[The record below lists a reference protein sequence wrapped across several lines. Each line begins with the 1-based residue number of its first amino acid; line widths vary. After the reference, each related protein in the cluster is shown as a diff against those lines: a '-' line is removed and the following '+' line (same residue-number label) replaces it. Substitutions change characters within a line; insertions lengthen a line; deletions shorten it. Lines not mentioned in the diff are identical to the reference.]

1 MRRMWELVLRNTK
14 MYFKDMGIM
23 FLTSL
28 ITPAILLILFMT
40 FLGSIYKNSFVS
52 AIPNGLEVSDKLING
67 LVAGQLSSAMLATS
81 CVTVAFCSNLLMV
94 QDRANG
100 TRKDLIVSPIKK
112 TTLGLSYFLASIL
125 STLIVNF
132 AATMICFIYIGCMGW
147 FLSVGEALLA
157 ILDVILL
164 TLFGV
169 SLASCINYFLNTQGQ
184 AGAVG
189 TIISSC
195 YGFVCGA
202 YMPISSYGKGL
213 QNFMAFLPGT
223 YGTSLIRNHMMN
235 GVLDSLSEQLPSEAI
250 KAMKDSVDVNLYF
263 FDNSVEVWQMYLIL
277 LSFIVLFIALY
288 LVFVKFIKRREN

>member
-14 MYFKDMGIM
+14 MYFKDLGM

-125 STLIVNF
+125 STLIVNLT
-132 AATMICFIYIGCMGW
+132 ATMICFIYIGCMGW

-189 TIISSC
+189 TIVSSC

-235 GVLDSLSEQLPSEAI
+235 GALDSLSEQLPSEAI

-288 LVFVKFIKRREN
+288 LVFVKFIKRKEN

>member
-14 MYFKDMGIM
+14 MYFKDMGM

-125 STLIVNF
+125 STLIVNLT
-132 AATMICFIYIGCMGW
+132 ATMICFIYIGSMGW

-189 TIISSC
+189 TIVSSC

-235 GVLDSLSEQLPSEAI
+235 GALDSLSEQLPSEAI

>member
-14 MYFKDMGIM
+14 MYFKDMGM

-125 STLIVNF
+125 STLIVNLT
-132 AATMICFIYIGCMGW
+132 ATMICFIYIGCMGW

-189 TIISSC
+189 TIVSSC

-223 YGTSLIRNHMMN
+223 YGTGLIRNHMMN
-235 GVLDSLSEQLPSEAI
+235 GALDSLSEQLPSEAI

-263 FDNSVEVWQMYLIL
+263 FDNGVEVWQMYLIL

-288 LVFVKFIKRREN
+288 LVFVKFIRRREN

>member
-1 MRRMWELVLRNTK
+1 MRRMCELVLRNTK
-14 MYFKDMGIM
+14 MYFKDMGM

-40 FLGSIYKNSFVS
+40 FLGSIYKDSFVS
-52 AIPNGLEVSDKLING
+52 AIPKGLEVFDKLISG

-125 STLIVNF
+125 STLIVNLT
-132 AATMICFIYIGCMGW
+132 ATMICFIYIGCMGW

-184 AGAVG
+184 ASAVG
-189 TIISSC
+189 TIVSSC

-213 QNFMAFLPGT
+213 QNLMAFLPGT

-235 GVLDSLSEQLPSEAI
+235 GALDSLSEQLPSEAI

-288 LVFVKFIKRREN
+288 LAFVKFIKRREN

>member
-1 MRRMWELVLRNTK
+1 MRRMCELVLRNTK
-14 MYFKDMGIM
+14 MYFKDMGM

-40 FLGSIYKNSFVS
+40 FLGSIYKDSFVS
-52 AIPNGLEVSDKLING
+52 AISKGLEVSDKLISG

-125 STLIVNF
+125 STLIVNL

-184 AGAVG
+184 ASAVG
-189 TIISSC
+189 TIVSSC

-213 QNFMAFLPGT
+213 QNLMAFLPGT

-235 GVLDSLSEQLPSEAI
+235 GALDSLSEQLPSEAI

>member
-14 MYFKDMGIM
+14 MYFKDMGM

-67 LVAGQLSSAMLATS
+67 LVAGQLSSAILATS

-125 STLIVNF
+125 STLIVNLT
-132 AATMICFIYIGCMGW
+132 ATIICFIYIGCMGW

-189 TIISSC
+189 TIVSSC

-223 YGTSLIRNHMMN
+223 YGTGLIRNHMMN
-235 GVLDSLSEQLPSEAI
+235 GALDSLSEQLPSEAI

-263 FDNSVEVWQMYLIL
+263 FDNSVEIWQMYLIL

>member
-14 MYFKDMGIM
+14 MYFKDMGM

-52 AIPNGLEVSDKLING
+52 AIPKGLEVSDKLING

-125 STLIVNF
+125 STLIVNLT
-132 AATMICFIYIGCMGW
+132 ATMICFIYIGCMGW

-189 TIISSC
+189 TIVSSC

-223 YGTSLIRNHMMN
+223 YGTGLIRNHMMN
-235 GVLDSLSEQLPSEAI
+235 GALDSLSEQLPSEAI

-277 LSFIVLFIALY
+277 LLFIVLFIALY

>member
-14 MYFKDMGIM
+14 MHFKDMGM

-67 LVAGQLSSAMLATS
+67 LVAGQLSSAILATS

-125 STLIVNF
+125 STLIVNLT
-132 AATMICFIYIGCMGW
+132 ATIICFIYIGCMGW

-189 TIISSC
+189 TIVSSC

-223 YGTSLIRNHMMN
+223 YGTGLIRNHMMN
-235 GVLDSLSEQLPSEAI
+235 GALDSLSEQLPSEAI

-263 FDNSVEVWQMYLIL
+263 FDNSVEIWQMYLIL

>member
-14 MYFKDMGIM
+14 MYFKDMGM

-28 ITPAILLILFMT
+28 ITPAFLLILFMT

-125 STLIVNF
+125 STLIVNLT
-132 AATMICFIYIGCMGW
+132 ATMICFIYIGCMGW

-189 TIISSC
+189 TIVSSC

-213 QNFMAFLPGT
+213 QNFMALLPGT

-235 GVLDSLSEQLPSEAI
+235 GALDSLSEQLPSEAI

-263 FDNSVEVWQMYLIL
+263 FDNGVEVWQMYLIL
-277 LSFIVLFIALY
+277 LSFIVFFIALY

>member
-14 MYFKDMGIM
+14 MYFKDMGM

-100 TRKDLIVSPIKK
+100 TRKDLIISPIKK

-125 STLIVNF
+125 STLIVNLT
-132 AATMICFIYIGCMGW
+132 ATMICFIYIGCMGW

-189 TIISSC
+189 TIVSSC

-235 GVLDSLSEQLPSEAI
+235 GALDSLSEQLPSEAI

-263 FDNSVEVWQMYLIL
+263 FDNGVEVWQMYLIL
-277 LSFIVLFIALY
+277 LSFIVFFIALY

>member
-14 MYFKDMGIM
+14 MYFKDMGM

-40 FLGSIYKNSFVS
+40 FLGPIYKNSFVS

-125 STLIVNF
+125 STLIVNLT
-132 AATMICFIYIGCMGW
+132 ATMICFIYIGCMGW

-189 TIISSC
+189 TIVSSC

-235 GVLDSLSEQLPSEAI
+235 GALDSLSEQLPSEAI

>member
-14 MYFKDMGIM
+14 MYFKDIGM

-40 FLGSIYKNSFVS
+40 FLGSIYKDSFVS
-52 AIPNGLEVSDKLING
+52 AIPKGLEVSDKLING

-125 STLIVNF
+125 STLIVNLT
-132 AATMICFIYIGCMGW
+132 ATMICFIYIGCMGW

-184 AGAVG
+184 ASAVG
-189 TIISSC
+189 TIVSSC

-213 QNFMAFLPGT
+213 QNLMAFLPGT

-235 GVLDSLSEQLPSEAI
+235 GALDSLSEQLPSEAI

-263 FDNSVEVWQMYLIL
+263 FDNSVEVCQMYLIL
-277 LSFIVLFIALY
+277 LSFIILFIALY

>member
-14 MYFKDMGIM
+14 MYFKDMGM

-52 AIPNGLEVSDKLING
+52 AIPKGLEVSDKLING

-100 TRKDLIVSPIKK
+100 IRKDLIVSPIKK

-125 STLIVNF
+125 STLIVNL
-132 AATMICFIYIGCMGW
+132 AATMICFIYIGCTGW

-189 TIISSC
+189 TIVSSC

-235 GVLDSLSEQLPSEAI
+235 GALDSLSEQLPSEAI

-288 LVFVKFIKRREN
+288 LVFVKFIRRREN

>member
-1 MRRMWELVLRNTK
+1 MRRMCELVLRNTN
-14 MYFKDMGIM
+14 MYFKDMGM

-40 FLGSIYKNSFVS
+40 FLGSIYKDSFVS
-52 AIPNGLEVSDKLING
+52 AIPKGLEVSDKLISG

-125 STLIVNF
+125 STLIVNL

-184 AGAVG
+184 ASAVG
-189 TIISSC
+189 TIVSSC

-213 QNFMAFLPGT
+213 QNLMAFLPGT

-235 GVLDSLSEQLPSEAI
+235 GALDSLSEQLPSEAI

>member
-14 MYFKDMGIM
+14 MYFKDMGM

-52 AIPNGLEVSDKLING
+52 AIPKGLEVPDKLING

-112 TTLGLSYFLASIL
+112 TTLGLSYFLTSIL
-125 STLIVNF
+125 STLIVNLT
-132 AATMICFIYIGCMGW
+132 ATMICFIYIGCMGW

-189 TIISSC
+189 TIVSSC

-235 GVLDSLSEQLPSEAI
+235 GALDSLSEQLPSEAI

-263 FDNSVEVWQMYLIL
+263 FDNGVEVWQMYLIL

-288 LVFVKFIKRREN
+288 LVFVKFVKRREN

>member
-1 MRRMWELVLRNTK
+1 MRRMRELVLRNTK
-14 MYFKDMGIM
+14 MYFKDMGM

-40 FLGSIYKNSFVS
+40 FLGSIYKDSFVS

-125 STLIVNF
+125 STLIVNLT
-132 AATMICFIYIGCMGW
+132 ATMICFIYIGCMGW

-189 TIISSC
+189 TIVSSC

-235 GVLDSLSEQLPSEAI
+235 GALDSLSEQLPSEAI

-263 FDNSVEVWQMYLIL
+263 FDNGVEVWQMYLIL
-277 LSFIVLFIALY
+277 LSFIALFIALY

>member
-14 MYFKDMGIM
+14 MYFKDIGM

-40 FLGSIYKNSFVS
+40 FLGSIYKDSFVS
-52 AIPNGLEVSDKLING
+52 AIPKGLEVSDKLING

-125 STLIVNF
+125 STLIVNL

-184 AGAVG
+184 ASAVG
-189 TIISSC
+189 TIVSSC

-213 QNFMAFLPGT
+213 QNLMAFLPGT

-235 GVLDSLSEQLPSEAI
+235 GALDSLSEQLPSEAI

>member
-1 MRRMWELVLRNTK
+1 MRRMCELVLRNTK
-14 MYFKDMGIM
+14 MYFKDMGM

-52 AIPNGLEVSDKLING
+52 AIPKGLEVSDKLISG

-100 TRKDLIVSPIKK
+100 TRRDLIVSPIKK

-125 STLIVNF
+125 STLIVNL

-147 FLSVGEALLA
+147 FLNVGEALLA

-184 AGAVG
+184 ASAVG
-189 TIISSC
+189 TIVSSC

-202 YMPISSYGKGL
+202 YMPISSYRKGL

-263 FDNSVEVWQMYLIL
+263 FDNSVEVWHMYLIL

>member
-14 MYFKDMGIM
+14 MYFKDMGM

-125 STLIVNF
+125 STLIVNLT
-132 AATMICFIYIGCMGW
+132 ATMICFIYIGCTGW
-147 FLSVGEALLA
+147 FLSVGEAILA

-189 TIISSC
+189 TIVSSC

-235 GVLDSLSEQLPSEAI
+235 GALDSLSEQLPSEAI

-288 LVFVKFIKRREN
+288 LVFVKFVKRREN

>member
-1 MRRMWELVLRNTK
+1 
-14 MYFKDMGIM
+14 
-23 FLTSL
+23 
-28 ITPAILLILFMT
+28 MT

-125 STLIVNF
+125 STLIVNLT
-132 AATMICFIYIGCMGW
+132 ATMICFIYIGCTGW

-189 TIISSC
+189 TIVSSC

-235 GVLDSLSEQLPSEAI
+235 GALDSLSEQLPAEAI

-288 LVFVKFIKRREN
+288 LVFVKFIRRREN

>member
-14 MYFKDMGIM
+14 MYFKDMGM

-28 ITPAILLILFMT
+28 ITPAILLILFIT

-52 AIPNGLEVSDKLING
+52 AIPKGLEVSDKLING

-125 STLIVNF
+125 STLIVNL
-132 AATMICFIYIGCMGW
+132 AATMICFIYIGCTGW
-147 FLSVGEALLA
+147 FLSVGEAILA

-189 TIISSC
+189 TIVSSC

-235 GVLDSLSEQLPSEAI
+235 GALDSLSEQLPSEAI

-288 LVFVKFIKRREN
+288 LVFVKFVKRREN

>member
-14 MYFKDMGIM
+14 MYFKDLGM

-125 STLIVNF
+125 STLIVNLT
-132 AATMICFIYIGCMGW
+132 ATMICFIYIGCMGW
-147 FLSVGEALLA
+147 FLSAGEALLA

-189 TIISSC
+189 TIVSSC

-235 GVLDSLSEQLPSEAI
+235 GALDSLSEQLPSEAI

-288 LVFVKFIKRREN
+288 LVFVKFVKRREN

>member
-14 MYFKDMGIM
+14 MYFKDMGM

-125 STLIVNF
+125 STLIVNLT
-132 AATMICFIYIGCMGW
+132 ATMICFIYIGCTGW

-189 TIISSC
+189 TIVSSC

-235 GVLDSLSEQLPSEAI
+235 GALDSLSEQLPSEAI

>member
-14 MYFKDMGIM
+14 MYFKDMGM

-40 FLGSIYKNSFVS
+40 FLGSIYKNLFVS
-52 AIPNGLEVSDKLING
+52 AIPKGLEVSDKLING

-125 STLIVNF
+125 STLIVNL
-132 AATMICFIYIGCMGW
+132 AATMICFIYIGCTGW
-147 FLSVGEALLA
+147 FLSVGEAILA

-189 TIISSC
+189 TIVSSC

-235 GVLDSLSEQLPSEAI
+235 GALDSLSEQLPSEAI

-288 LVFVKFIKRREN
+288 LVFVKFVKRREN

>member
-14 MYFKDMGIM
+14 MYFKDMGM

-125 STLIVNF
+125 STLIVNLT
-132 AATMICFIYIGCMGW
+132 ATMICFIYIGCMGW
-147 FLSVGEALLA
+147 FLSVGEAILA

-189 TIISSC
+189 TIVSSC

-235 GVLDSLSEQLPSEAI
+235 GVLDSLSEQLSSEAI

>member
-1 MRRMWELVLRNTK
+1 MRRMCELVLRNTK
-14 MYFKDMGIM
+14 MYFKDMGM

-40 FLGSIYKNSFVS
+40 FLGSIYKDSFVS
-52 AIPNGLEVSDKLING
+52 AIPKGLEVSDKLING

-125 STLIVNF
+125 STLIVNLT
-132 AATMICFIYIGCMGW
+132 ATMICFIYIGCMGW

-184 AGAVG
+184 ASAVG
-189 TIISSC
+189 TIVSSC

-202 YMPISSYGKGL
+202 YMPISSYGEGL

-235 GVLDSLSEQLPSEAI
+235 GALDSLSEQLPSEAI

>member
-1 MRRMWELVLRNTK
+1 MRRMCELVLRNTK
-14 MYFKDMGIM
+14 MYFKDMGM

-40 FLGSIYKNSFVS
+40 FLGSIYKDSFVS
-52 AIPNGLEVSDKLING
+52 AIPKGLEVSDKLING

-125 STLIVNF
+125 STLIVNL

-184 AGAVG
+184 ASAVG
-189 TIISSC
+189 TIVSSC

-213 QNFMAFLPGT
+213 QNLMAFLPGT

-235 GVLDSLSEQLPSEAI
+235 GALDSLSEQLPSEAI

>member
-14 MYFKDMGIM
+14 MYFKDMGM

-40 FLGSIYKNSFVS
+40 FLGSIYKDSFVS
-52 AIPNGLEVSDKLING
+52 AIPKGLEVSDKLISG

-125 STLIVNF
+125 STLIVNLT
-132 AATMICFIYIGCMGW
+132 ATMICFIYIGCMGW

-184 AGAVG
+184 ASAVG
-189 TIISSC
+189 TIVSSC

-213 QNFMAFLPGT
+213 QNLMAFLPGT

-235 GVLDSLSEQLPSEAI
+235 GALDSLSEQLPSEAI

-277 LSFIVLFIALY
+277 LSFIVLLIALY

>member
-1 MRRMWELVLRNTK
+1 MRRMCELVLRNTK
-14 MYFKDMGIM
+14 MYFKDMGM

-40 FLGSIYKNSFVS
+40 FLGTVYKDSFVS
-52 AIPNGLEVSDKLING
+52 AIPKGLEVSDKLING

-125 STLIVNF
+125 STLIVNLT
-132 AATMICFIYIGCMGW
+132 ATMICFIYIGCMGW

-184 AGAVG
+184 ASAVG
-189 TIISSC
+189 TIVSSC

-213 QNFMAFLPGT
+213 QNLMAFLPGT

>member
-14 MYFKDMGIM
+14 MYFKDMGM

-112 TTLGLSYFLASIL
+112 TTLRLSYFLASIL
-125 STLIVNF
+125 STLIVNLT
-132 AATMICFIYIGCMGW
+132 ATMICFIYIGCMGW

-189 TIISSC
+189 TIVSSC

-235 GVLDSLSEQLPSEAI
+235 GALDSLSEQLPSEAI

>member
-1 MRRMWELVLRNTK
+1 MRRMCELVLRNTK
-14 MYFKDMGIM
+14 MYFKDMGM

-40 FLGSIYKNSFVS
+40 FLGSIYKDSFVS
-52 AIPNGLEVSDKLING
+52 VIPKGLEVSDKLING

-125 STLIVNF
+125 STLIVNLT
-132 AATMICFIYIGCMGW
+132 ATMICFIYIGCMGW

-184 AGAVG
+184 ASAVG
-189 TIISSC
+189 TIVSSC

-213 QNFMAFLPGT
+213 QNLMAFLPGT

-235 GVLDSLSEQLPSEAI
+235 GALDSLSEQLPSEAI

>member
-1 MRRMWELVLRNTK
+1 MRRMCELVLRNTK
-14 MYFKDMGIM
+14 MYFKDMGM

-40 FLGSIYKNSFVS
+40 FLGSIYKDSFVS
-52 AIPNGLEVSDKLING
+52 AIPKGLEVSDKLISG

-125 STLIVNF
+125 STLIVNL

-184 AGAVG
+184 ASAVG
-189 TIISSC
+189 TIVSSC

-213 QNFMAFLPGT
+213 QNLMAFLPGT

-235 GVLDSLSEQLPSEAI
+235 GALDSLSEQLPSEAI

-277 LSFIVLFIALY
+277 LSFIILFIALY

>member
-1 MRRMWELVLRNTK
+1 MRRIWELVLRNTK
-14 MYFKDMGIM
+14 MYFKDMGM

-125 STLIVNF
+125 STLIVNLT
-132 AATMICFIYIGCMGW
+132 ATMICFIYIGCMGW

-189 TIISSC
+189 TIVSSC

-235 GVLDSLSEQLPSEAI
+235 GALDSLSEQLPSEAI

>member
-14 MYFKDMGIM
+14 MYFKDMGM

-52 AIPNGLEVSDKLING
+52 AIPKGLEVSDKLING

-125 STLIVNF
+125 STLIVNLT
-132 AATMICFIYIGCMGW
+132 ATMICFIYIGCMGW
-147 FLSVGEALLA
+147 FLRVGEALLA

-189 TIISSC
+189 TIVSSC

-235 GVLDSLSEQLPSEAI
+235 DALDSLSEQLPAEAI

-288 LVFVKFIKRREN
+288 LVFVKFIRRREN

>member
-14 MYFKDMGIM
+14 MYFKDMGM

-40 FLGSIYKNSFVS
+40 FLGSIYKDSFVS
-52 AIPNGLEVSDKLING
+52 AIPKGLEVSDKLING

-125 STLIVNF
+125 STLIVNLT
-132 AATMICFIYIGCMGW
+132 ATMICFIYIGCMGW

-184 AGAVG
+184 ASAVG
-189 TIISSC
+189 TIVSSC

-213 QNFMAFLPGT
+213 QNLMAFLPGT

-235 GVLDSLSEQLPSEAI
+235 GALDSLSEQLPSEAI

>member
-14 MYFKDMGIM
+14 MYFKDMGM

-52 AIPNGLEVSDKLING
+52 AIPKGLEVSDKLING

-125 STLIVNF
+125 STLIVNLT
-132 AATMICFIYIGCMGW
+132 ATMICFIYIGCMGW

-189 TIISSC
+189 TIVSSC

-223 YGTSLIRNHMMN
+223 YGTGLIRNHMMN

-288 LVFVKFIKRREN
+288 LVFVKFVKRREN

>member
-14 MYFKDMGIM
+14 MYFNDMGM

-125 STLIVNF
+125 STLIVNLT
-132 AATMICFIYIGCMGW
+132 ATIICFIYIGCMGW

-189 TIISSC
+189 TIVSSC

-235 GVLDSLSEQLPSEAI
+235 GALDSLSEQLPSEAI

>member
-1 MRRMWELVLRNTK
+1 MRRMCELVLRNTK
-14 MYFKDMGIM
+14 MYFKDMGM

-52 AIPNGLEVSDKLING
+52 AIPKGLEVSDKLISG

-100 TRKDLIVSPIKK
+100 TRRDLIVSPIKK

-125 STLIVNF
+125 STLIVNL

-184 AGAVG
+184 ASAVG
-189 TIISSC
+189 TIVSSC

-202 YMPISSYGKGL
+202 YMSISSYGKGL

-263 FDNSVEVWQMYLIL
+263 FDNSVEVWHMYLIL

-288 LVFVKFIKRREN
+288 LVFVKFVKRREN

>member
-14 MYFKDMGIM
+14 MYFKDLGM

-125 STLIVNF
+125 STLIVNLT
-132 AATMICFIYIGCMGW
+132 ATMICFIYIGCMGW

-189 TIISSC
+189 TIVSSC

>member
-1 MRRMWELVLRNTK
+1 MRRMCELVLRNTK
-14 MYFKDMGIM
+14 MYFKDMGM

-40 FLGSIYKNSFVS
+40 FLGTVYKDSFVS
-52 AIPNGLEVSDKLING
+52 AIPKGLEVSDKLING

-125 STLIVNF
+125 STLIVNLT
-132 AATMICFIYIGCMGW
+132 ATMICFIYIGCMGW

-184 AGAVG
+184 ASAVG
-189 TIISSC
+189 TIVSSC

-213 QNFMAFLPGT
+213 QNLMAFLPGT

-235 GVLDSLSEQLPSEAI
+235 GALDSLSEQLPSEAI

-288 LVFVKFIKRREN
+288 LVFVKFIKRREK